1 LNLLLI
7 ILLLPM
13 LFYIHFLL
21 KIRRGLKKLKQET
34 RNVTG
39 SEEFSVTLVIP
50 FRNEATNLQTLIRD
64 VANLET
70 DGINFEVIFVND
82 HSEDY
87 WTDFKTQIEQ
97 KENWRVVEL
106 GDGVTGKKNALTEGI
121 KNSNGEIILVTD
133 ADCRIPKKWLK
144 LMIGK
149 FDEKTGFVAGAVRYK
164 SYDSLFAKIQVLEF
178 GGLILTG
185 AGLIG
190 VGEPIICSA
199 ASMAFRRKLFFE
211 VDGYNL
217 NHSFSSGDDEFLM
230 RSIARLGYKVG
241 YLINK
246 EGIVETNPGES
257 VGGFVQ
263 QRSRWASKG
272 LFYEDPILILK
283 LVIIF
288 LFYLSLILSPL
299 TIIFFGWSGL
309 ILVLTSLLLK
319 GLTEY
324 FVLLEGEGLLYERV
338 EFSHFLI
345 AEMLHIP
352 YIVFTVL
359 SGVLGGFVW
368 KGRKLS
374 R

>member
-1 LNLLLI
+1 
-7 ILLLPM
+7 M

-50 FRNEATNLQTLIRD
+50 FRNEATNLQNMIRD

-230 RSIARLGYKVG
+230 RSIARLRYKVG

>member
-1 LNLLLI
+1 
-7 ILLLPM
+7 M

-21 KIRRGLKKLKQET
+21 KIKRGLRKLKQEKGSL
-34 RNVTG
+34 TG
-39 SEEFSVTLVIP
+39 TEKLNVTLVIP
-50 FRNEATNLQTLIRD
+50 FRNEAANLQNLISD
-64 VANLET
+64 VSNLDS
-70 DGINFEVIFVND
+70 DGVNFDVIFVND
-82 HSEDY
+82 HSEDD
-87 WTDFKTQIEQ
+87 WGNFKTQIGQ
-97 KENWRVVEL
+97 KKNWRVVEL

-121 KNSNGEIILVTD
+121 KNSSGEIILVTD

-144 LMIGK
+144 LMVEQ

-164 SYDSLFAKIQVLEF
+164 SYDSLFSKIQALEF

-190 VGEPIICSA
+190 VGEPVICSA
-199 ASMAFRRKLFFE
+199 ASMAFRRKLFLE
-211 VDGYNL
+211 VEGYNL
-217 NHSFSSGDDEFLM
+217 NNSLSSGDDEFLM
-230 RSIARLGYKVG
+230 RSISRLGYKVG
-241 YLINK
+241 YLLNK
-246 EGIVETNPGES
+246 EGIVETDPGES

-299 TIIFFGWSGL
+299 TIWLFGWLGFVL
-309 ILVLTSLLLK
+309 ILISLLLK
-319 GLTEY
+319 ALTEY
-324 FVLLEGEGLLYERV
+324 FVLLEGEGLVYKRV
-338 EFSHFLI
+338 DFSHFLF
-345 AEMLHIP
+345 AELLHIP
-352 YIVFTVL
+352 YIVVAAI
-359 SGVLGGFVW
+359 SGTFGGFVW